1 MTRVLLLRS
10 SPFQCEH
17 VLRALCLIAPV
28 TDVHDQRDVR
38 IERISLDG
46 SALRFRGLPLAG
58 FTHALLLGDPGQSP
72 LSGGAGLDAGERE
85 FESNE
90 RAVGLS
96 SGLLLSG
103 VRVLSPGLLSG
114 AAAALGS
121 KPGQVALLSKLG
133 WRTPALQLT
142 RSTLGEETRSY
153 EPDLGSL
160 RRLLLCITRRHELL
174 FPAPEPG
181 LRFARRELDA
191 LNATRQAMVALGLDW
206 LTLPLGVARGRVWA
220 FGASTDL
227 PPELGDGG
235 TSALLTSCLDDAD
248 GEPPASA
255 N

>member
-1 MTRVLLLRS
+1 MTKVLLLRS

-28 TDVHDQRDVR
+28 TDVHDQRDVC
-38 IERISLDG
+38 IERVSLDS
-46 SALRFRGLPLAG
+46 SAVRFRGMPVTD
-58 FTHALLLGDPGQSP
+58 FTHALLLGDPGVSP
-72 LSGGAGLDAGERE
+72 LSGGPALDAGERE
-85 FESNE
+85 FETNE

-103 VRVLSPGLLSG
+103 VRVLSPGVLNG

-121 KPGQVALLSKLG
+121 KPGQVALLAKLG
-133 WRTPALQLT
+133 WRTPSLQLT
-142 RSTLGEETRSY
+142 RSTLGEETRRY

-160 RRLLLCITRRHELL
+160 RRLFLCITRRHELL
-174 FPAPEPG
+174 FPAPEPDV
-181 LRFARRELDA
+181 RFARRELDA
-191 LNATRQAMVALGLDW
+191 LSETRRAMVSLGLDW

-235 TSALLTSCLDDAD
+235 TSALLTSCLGS
-248 GEPPASA
+248 GEAEPASA